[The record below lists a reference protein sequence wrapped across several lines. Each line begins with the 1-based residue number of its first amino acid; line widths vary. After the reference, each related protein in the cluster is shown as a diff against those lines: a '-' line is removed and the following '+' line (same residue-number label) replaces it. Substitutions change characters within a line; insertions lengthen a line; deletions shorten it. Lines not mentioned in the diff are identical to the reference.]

1 MITKIDISSLDEAT
15 KNKIVDL
22 KKRCSELGVGEEV
35 VVNLPI
41 TITYGWYEGRSG
53 LVHEWGNYPKS
64 EINWEIVKQNE
75 KEIQQ
80 KLDAEIKS
88 ILDFSDSIADQ
99 LGVDKTEF
107 WNQYF
112 LA

>member
-1 MITKIDISSLDEAT
+1 MTTTKIDISSLDEAT

-22 KKRCSELGVGEEV
+22 RKRCSELGNGEEV

-41 TITYGWYEGRSG
+41 KITYGWYEGQSG

-80 KLDAEIKS
+80 KLDAEVKS
-88 ILDFSDSIADQ
+88 ILDFANSVADQ
-99 LGVDKTEF
+99 LGVNRDDF
-107 WNQYF
+107 FDQYF
-112 LA
+112 Q